1 MQTVLKQQQTFI
13 GRKRTSKHKVGF
25 LAGLFGCRHK
35 ELTRPFTV
43 GQNTHRSCT
52 DCGAWRDFNPDT
64 LETYGKFYYPMP
76 ETYQV
81 LNRKRDR

>member
-1 MQTVLKQQQTFI
+1 MQTVLNQQRAISGENQ
-13 GRKRTSKHKVGF
+13 RSKPSFGF
-25 LAGLFGCRHK
+25 LSGLFGCRHK

-43 GQNTHRSCT
+43 GKSTHRSCT

-76 ETYQV
+76 ENSQV
-81 LNRKRDR
+81 LNR